1 MSSPLAGPSSSAQ
14 QSPSGFASPR
24 HSTLY
29 PIPSSTA
36 DALEARRLAFFQQ
49 SRPSAT
55 ATSSPSSST
64 SSSSR
69 PVPRNEY
76 LRPGPSSASP
86 LDRSRAFKRPPSALF
101 SAGPRGA
108 GSSPSSRR
116 LIDGTDRPYVA
127 ASSGDSDVSARL
139 YRQRFQQRCQ
149 AAMARER
156 GRQSKVAKARG
167 RDLLGSSEGE
177 EGLVLNSDDLSSSDI
192 DEEEM
197 RREGEKWQ
205 YEDDEVSRSA
215 RRDGQRGYMLTF
227 CASHLLHRS
236 WFAASC

>member
-1 MSSPLAGPSSSAQ
+1 
-14 QSPSGFASPR
+14 
-24 HSTLY
+24 
-29 PIPSSTA
+29 
-36 DALEARRLAFFQQ
+36 
-49 SRPSAT
+49 
-55 ATSSPSSST
+55 
-64 SSSSR
+64 
-69 PVPRNEY
+69 
-76 LRPGPSSASP
+76 
-86 LDRSRAFKRPPSALF
+86 
-101 SAGPRGA
+101 
-108 GSSPSSRR
+108 
-116 LIDGTDRPYVA
+116 
-127 ASSGDSDVSARL
+127 
-139 YRQRFQQRCQ
+139 
-149 AAMARER
+149 MARER